1 MLGYPTSKSQN
12 NTHTAI
18 KTAAV
23 MPAMSNPCHDDR
35 LNRNRDGGRVRG
47 DAAVL
52 RWNRCRP
59 KTRPRH
65 PAWNDGEAPGN
76 RAAAGARAAEP
87 AQAPRHTPELSRW
100 LP

>member
-1 MLGYPTSKSQN
+1 MSATA
-12 NTHTAI
+12 TAI
-18 KTAAV
+18 KTATEMAS
-23 MPAMSNPCHDDR
+23 MSNPCHDVR
-35 LNRNRDGGRVRG
+35 LNRNRDGGRDRG

-65 PAWNDGEAPGN
+65 PARNDGDAAVI
-76 RAAAGARAAEP
+76 RAVAGARAAEP